1 MDFLNDMYGNG
12 SPPIDQVS
20 PEIVDGWTLAD
31 FTYDLGT
38 RENPS
43 GDFLGKAWAMPYL
56 QEAGIEPQQ
65 ITGSGYRVGTKN
77 ISDGV
82 DANILIN
89 PTGNIIGSRAYD
101 SHTSLQSREYA
112 QLAAFA
118 AAGLDWGTLSSMFAP
133 EAAAGTGMSASGFGA
148 GASVGEALGAAG
160 GSGLTFG
167 GAGAGFTAAAPT
179 ATSLATTGLGTL
191 AVPAWQQAGMTG
203 LKTGGVRT
211 GAGILSGE
219 NTSDAVAAGAKAG
232 AGAFLGDYGGML
244 VDDSVGKLAGNA
256 TRGGISSAMSGQNVG
271 KGALAGGISGYTPDV
286 SSELGITNPI
296 ISGTLNGATSGALSA
311 KVRGGNTGLGA
322 IMGGTMGGLDG
333 LDKYSAPQSGYQAI
347 NPSRSLLNDI
357 NQMSTVPSANGYS
370 SLMSSSSG
378 MNYTPGPEYSSN
390 GAYTAPELQGSSMG
404 SSWSSPDL
412 GDFMGK
418 ILPSSARGW
427 GDLAGSAL
435 GMYGAY
441 KQRKMARDLQ
451 SQIGGNRK
459 AYQTQL
465 TRDLQRRDAA
475 SGRRSNYAG
484 RATELQSSL
493 AQLDSR
499 NAPALAQL
507 QQAELGGLLNMFNTG
522 MRYGDKAGWFGSPNT
537 QQQPTMQPQQPLYLP
552 SMIGQQQGP
561 QDYSLDQQ
569 RKIKLRGYGG

>member
-179 ATSLATTGLGTL
+179 ATSLATTGLGAL

-256 TRGGISSAMSGQNVG
+256 TRGGINSAMSGQNVG

-296 ISGTLNGATSGALSA
+296 VSGTLNGAASGVLSA
-311 KVRGGNTGLGA
+311 KVRGGNAGLGA
-322 IMGGTMGGLDG
+322 IMGGTMGGLRGYDASQAH
-333 LDKYSAPQSGYQAI
+333 YSPTDSRQA
-347 NPSRSLLNDI
+347 LLNDI
-357 NQMSTVPSANGYS
+357 TQTSSVPSAGGYKTA
-370 SLMSSSSG
+370 MSADANQSFA
-378 MNYTPGPEYSSN
+378 P
-390 GAYTAPELQGSSMG
+390 AYTSTGSYNAPEMQAPSEST
-404 SSWSSPDL
+404 WASPDL
-412 GDFMGK
+412 GALMGN
-418 ILPSSARGW
+418 ILPQSARGW
-427 GDLAGSAL
+427 GDLAQGAL

-475 SGRRSNYAG
+475 SGRRSNYSG

-507 QQAELGGLLNMFNTG
+507 QQAELGGLVNMFQTG
-522 MRYGDKAGWFGSPNT
+522 LRYGNKAGWFGSPDT
-537 QQQPTMQPQQPLYLP
+537 QQQPAMQPQQPLYLP
-552 SMIGQQQGP
+552 SLIGQQQGP
-561 QDYSLDQQ
+561 QDYSVDQQ
-569 RKIKLRGYGG
+569 RKIKLGGYGG